1 MNPSPQAGSSGD
13 RVRLRIN
20 LPPGA
25 LGVNGESGAGD
36 LKLPDSGREPGV
48 ERRP

>member
-1 MNPSPQAGSSGD
+1 MNPSPQAGSPGD

-20 LPPGA
+20 ISPGA

-36 LKLPDSGREPGV
+36 PKLRDSEREPGV
-48 ERRP
+48 EQRP